1 MAGIA
6 DVLREH
12 SVVGLDTAIF
22 IYHLEATS
30 RRAALAGSVLTGLAN
45 GAFRGV
51 TSVLTLME
59 LAVKP
64 LQLGRPDVA
73 DEYEVL
79 LSNYPN
85 LTIVPLDRAVAR
97 GAADLRATYR
107 LRPADALQVSAC
119 LRAGANAFLTNDR
132 DLRRISEAPVLLLD
146 DFVGAG

>member
-1 MAGIA
+1 M
-6 DVLREH
+6 LQEH
-12 SVVGLDTAIF
+12 AVVGLDTAIF

-30 RRAALAGSVLTGLAN
+30 PRAAVAGSVFTGLAN

-59 LAVKP
+59 LAAKP

-85 LTIVPLDRAVAR
+85 LTIVPLDRAVA
-97 GAADLRATYR
+97 
-107 LRPADALQVSAC
+107 
-119 LRAGANAFLTNDR
+119 
-132 DLRRISEAPVLLLD
+132 
-146 DFVGAG
+146 